1 MPEIIVKTKTKKQ
14 ERVVKSF
21 LESLDIEFMT
31 EAQEEAA
38 LYKAMLKGKKTKPL
52 SAKEQDAF
60 IKKLKQTK

>member
-1 MPEIIVKTKTKKQ
+1 MPEIIVRAKTKKQ
-14 ERVVKSF
+14 ERAVKSF

-38 LYKAMLKGKKTKPL
+38 LYNAMLKGKKTKTL

-60 IKKLKQTK
+60 LKKLKQAK